1 MIDNMTRDKYT
12 LDALAKVYISLHI
25 FDLVEDKLFP
35 LKSNEH
41 IEKWSE
47 GFESCQ
53 EKLRNVMK
61 QITVEEHQDMIMQF
75 IDFSTLEERM
85 KGHDTIVAV
94 FRGKV
99 SGWCKVRFIRVHSE
113 ADEKLRYVLYA
124 VECIDE
130 EKKKENQLVYLSQTD
145 LMTGIYNRGFGEK
158 TISELLEKERKGLFC
173 LFDIDKLKNVNDKY
187 GHIVG
192 DKVLIAVAEALKSV
206 QRPDDVIMRL
216 GGDEFAAYFA
226 DVDSGEKASEIISHL
241 FDEIAKI
248 HIAPMANEISVSLGA
263 VMYRSGLTF
272 DLIYKLADKGV
283 YDSKNCKGNTYTF
296 QN

>member
-1 MIDNMTRDKYT
+1 M
-12 LDALAKVYISLHI
+12 
-25 FDLVEDKLFP
+25 
-35 LKSNEH
+35 
-41 IEKWSE
+41 
-47 GFESCQ
+47 
-53 EKLRNVMK
+53 
-61 QITVEEHQDMIMQF
+61 EEHLDMILQF

-173 LFDIDKLKNVNDKY
+173 LFDIDKFKNVNDKY